1 MSKVR
6 HVDFYPDEWLAGAA
20 TLKAAERG
28 CYITICALI
37 YSNGGPIDDDIEEL
51 SDRCKLTETK
61 WLAVRETLIRKRKI
75 SIVSGKI
82 ENNRCKTELEKAQNR
97 TKTAKENGSK
107 PKKSAQ
113 NRHDVFNKINE
124 IAEAGALGADE
135 LTTNLPTTNHQPP
148 TQLGAE
154 KVTATSLIAALDAA
168 IIEVFGEHRRR
179 PWPHA
184 LDSHHATELLALG
197 ATPELVRTV
206 ATGIG
211 HRELAQGKEPPGT
224 MKFIAPAVKE
234 ALRTQTQIT
243 PPRPVY
249 DPDAQWRG
257 RLRGWRVDRFWRR
270 EWGAPPGEPDCE
282 VPRHL
287 IDDAAA

>member
-37 YSNGGPIDDDIEEL
+37 YSNGGPIDDDAEEL

-107 PKKSAQ
+107 PKKPAQ
-113 NRHDVFNKINE
+113 NQPPVLNE
-124 IAEAGALGADE
+124 INDIGEAGASGAEE

-154 KVTATSLIAALDAA
+154 KVTATSLIAALDSA
-168 IIEVFGEHRRR
+168 IVEVFGEARRR

-184 LDSHHATELLALG
+184 LDSHFAADLLAAG
-197 ATPELVRTV
+197 ATPELVRIV
-206 ATGIG
+206 AAGIC
-211 HRELAQGKEPPGT
+211 HRDLAQGKQPPGT
-224 MKFIAPAVKE
+224 MKFIAPAVRE
-234 ALRTQTQIT
+234 ALRTQTQIAPT
-243 PPRPVY
+243 RPAY
-249 DPDAQWRG
+249 DPDADWRG
-257 RLRGWRVDRFWRR
+257 RLRGWRVDRFWRPA
-270 EWGAPPGEPDCE
+270 WGPPPGEPDCE

-287 IDDAAA
+287 LDDAAA